1 MIVSCPNCGA
11 SNRVPVARLLQ
22 HPRCGQCKAVILPA
36 TPIAATSNAEFDEI
50 VQGSPLPIVVDFWAP
65 WCGPCRVVA
74 PELDKL
80 AKAKSG
86 HVLIVKVDTQAN
98 PEVAARFGIQSIP
111 TFVRFDGGKETK
123 RASGAMSATQLAGA
137 LHLG

>member
-1 MIVSCPNCGA
+1 MIIPCPSCGA
-11 SNRVPVARLLQ
+11 KNRIPSARLLQ
-22 HPRCGQCKAVILPA
+22 HPRCGQCKAAMIPSAPVA
-36 TPIAATSNAEFDEI
+36 VASNAEFDEI

-86 HVLIVKVDTQAN
+86 NVLIVKVDTQAN

-111 TFVRFDGGKETK
+111 TFVRFDAGKETT

-137 LHLG
+137 LRLA